1 VDDIAHL
8 LDLLMGTCR
17 GLGVD
22 EGDQLEAPSS
32 CQGTFDPIDG
42 DRLSPGD
49 FDRLDL
55 GAMASRHLGDA
66 PAENSVDPDQNSIP
80 TRFAMDA
87 SIPAEP
93 VPGIARVNSLEVH
106 ITWRRRER
114 VSSMISR

>member
-1 VDDIAHL
+1 MDDIAHL

-55 GAMASRHLGDA
+55 GAMASMRPPKTPLTPTRTRSPG
-66 PAENSVDPDQNSIP
+66 S